1 MKAIQQTNQ
10 LYSQLPGVIF
20 KAVLPPQLAQEFGD
34 IVWVSSTGRR
44 AVLIDLVSG
53 SFTYPDTVEKIT
65 DLLQHFDARLQ
76 AGELLHE
83 LHTFLQRKGSQA
95 VAAVVD
101 WQDET
106 FSCTWIGNPRLY
118 KLSKDTIESVLGPPE
133 IHPMTTLG
141 MQGELN
147 LKSASFT
154 YQNDNVYWLASDGL
168 ALSALEQ
175 HHQQAYAADNELQ
188 WRQLGELCNTGDDW
202 SIVVFPVQLRSDFK
216 KESWPYDPFVG
227 AQEEREHEKRGLAAI
242 ADALFAHPDFTG
254 FKIVGSSA
262 IARANSTR
270 LVDGYLISPWGI
282 VLLELKD
289 HSVAVELK
297 LSSNRMRVRGPEQ
310 WHDEKN
316 PVDNVSEALRAF
328 ANWDVGIDIDACLR
342 RIAAVVFTHPQVQVN
357 CITQEGEEKS
367 LPLQQGDVLISTPAT
382 LGQQLK
388 DYVRGFIGKR
398 KPAPISIEQIE
409 QVVASFRGEN
419 GAAAEASGQKRRVD
433 NYSMD
438 AEPIAAEST
447 SYYQVFQGHSIARG
461 TPVWIKR
468 FALSALSRESLER
481 NAQNLGREAEAL
493 SELVTSEYMPRV
505 QRYLGGEK
513 TDEEVFVV
521 LEQVKGV
528 PLDEWLKQNP
538 ERARRIQL
546 LKELA
551 KTLAALADLNFVHRA
566 LSPHNIRVQE
576 NDIPVV
582 INFEMCRLEHLSTLP
597 ISGRHA
603 LDRRFIAA
611 ETNQVG
617 AQITPASD
625 TYSFGRLVCLVLT
638 DTLHFETYAEQAM
651 VARSKQFWS
660 GLEQQAGIAAHD
672 LRRLLAP
679 SPLQRPTGQALLAM
693 VEQWQ

>member
-1 MKAIQQTNQ
+1 MKAIQ
-10 LYSQLPGVIF
+10 LAGHSYSELPGVIF
-20 KAVLPPQLAQEFGD
+20 KAVLPSQLAQEFGD

-53 SFTYPDTVEKIT
+53 SFTFPDTVEKIT

-101 WQDET
+101 WQDEA

-118 KLSKDTIESVLGPPE
+118 KLSEDKVESLLGPPE
-133 IHPMTTLG
+133 IQPMTTLG
-141 MQGELN
+141 MQGELK
-147 LKSASFT
+147 LESAIFA
-154 YQNDNVYWLASDGL
+154 YQSECVYWLASDGL

-175 HHQQAYAADNELQ
+175 QHQKAYAADNELQ

-202 SIVVFPVQLRSDFK
+202 SVIVFPVQLRSDFK
-216 KESWPYDPFVG
+216 KENWPYDPFVG

-254 FKIVGSSA
+254 FKIVGSGA

-297 LSSNRMRVRGPEQ
+297 LSSNRMWVGGPEKR
-310 WHDEKN
+310 HDEKN
-316 PVDNVSEALRAF
+316 PVTNVSEALRAF
-328 ANWDVGIDIDACLR
+328 GNWDVGIDIDDRLR
-342 RIAAVVFTHPQVQVN
+342 RIAAVVFTHPQAQVN
-357 CITQEGEEKS
+357 CITPEGNEQK
-367 LPLQQGDVLISTPAT
+367 LPQRYGDVLISTPET
-382 LGQQLK
+382 LGEQLK
-388 DYVRGFIGKR
+388 NYARSIIGKR
-398 KPAPISIEQIE
+398 KSAPISIEQIE
-409 QVVASFRGEN
+409 QVVAVFRG
-419 GAAAEASGQKRRVD
+419 GGDAVAEESVEKRVVD
-433 NYSMD
+433 NYRMG

-447 SYYQVFQGHSIARG
+447 NYYQVFQGHSIARG

-493 SELVTSEYMPRV
+493 RELVTSEYMPRV

-551 KTLAALADLNFVHRA
+551 KTLAALAELNFVHRA
-566 LSPHNIRVQE
+566 LSPHNIRVQD
-576 NDIPVV
+576 NDMPVV

-597 ISGRHA
+597 ISGRYA
-603 LDRRFIAA
+603 LDRRFVAA

-638 DTLHFETYAEQAM
+638 DKLQFDTYAEQAM

-660 GLEQQAGIAAHD
+660 DLEQQAGIAAHD
-672 LRRLLAP
+672 LRRILAP
-679 SPLQRPTGQALLAM
+679 SPVQRPTGQALLTM